1 MTNWTK
7 AIIFFLISMVLAGCS
22 ANNASTSTPIP
33 TPEQGKAVFAGQIL
47 NLEGKPLSSVP
58 LRLAE
63 VYHDENNPEKGAY
76 VLDTAFSPGTIA
88 DENGFFAF
96 TNIKPGEYVLVVGD
110 VEVNNYVI
118 VSEENGKARTWNI
131 ATDQI
136 MDIGTLK
143 VPYTN

>member
-33 TPEQGKAVFAGQIL
+33 TPEQGKAVFAGQIF
-47 NLEGKPLSSVP
+47 NLEGKPLSSVS

-63 VYHDENNPEKGAY
+63 VYHDENNLEKGAY
-76 VLDTAFSPGTIA
+76 VLDTAFSPGTIS

-118 VSEENGKARTWNI
+118 VSEENGKARIWNI